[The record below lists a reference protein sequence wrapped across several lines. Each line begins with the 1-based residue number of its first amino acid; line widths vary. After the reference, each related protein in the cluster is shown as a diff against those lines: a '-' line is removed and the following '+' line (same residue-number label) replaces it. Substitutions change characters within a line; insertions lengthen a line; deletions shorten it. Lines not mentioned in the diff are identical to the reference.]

1 MNGLKDL
8 IAKSVVDNLD
18 SNSSTSPLSA
28 RCGKSLQKEILFIE
42 RKNKRTRKESRRL
55 VWELE

>member
-28 RCGKSLQKEILFIE
+28 RCGKSLQKEILLLSE
-42 RKNKRTRKESRRL
+42 RIK
-55 VWELE
+55 ELEKKEGGKFTYGN

>member
-8 IAKSVVDNLD
+8 IAKLVVDNLD

-28 RCGKSLQKEILFIE
+28 RCGKSLQKEILLLSE
-42 RKNKRTRKESRRL
+42 RIK
-55 VWELE
+55 ELEKKVGS

>member
-28 RCGKSLQKEILFIE
+28 RCGKALQKEILLLSE
-42 RKNKRTRKESRRL
+42 RIK
-55 VWELE
+55 ELEKKVGG